1 MDIMPVMKLILVNI
15 VTILVVLVL
24 EDLWKNVPPVVEV
37 SSTITT
43 NVSLNVQLDSML
55 TKKPTPVTHVMKL
68 VTLVMV
74 QLLIIV

>member
-74 QLLIIV
+74 QLPIIV